1 MATSK
6 ARKKAI
12 LKRNLFLGGCAAVLA
27 LIVLAVVLLVNA
39 IGGNGST
46 PAVKNAE
53 KKTVV
58 KGDSNKVVATA
69 TVVNTGDIMVH
80 STQLTGAKTGNGYDF
95 SDFFKAVSPYFNGAD
110 FSVANLE
117 VTFGS
122 EQSGIYSGYPA
133 FNTPDI
139 LADNIKDS
147 GLKFLITANN
157 HCYDTGLF
165 GLKRT
170 LDVLDTK
177 KIPHTGTRKSES
189 EKNYAVNN
197 VNNIKIGMA
206 NFTYENT
213 NASTP
218 AGRKSL
224 NGNII
229 ASEANAL
236 VNSFSYSNLDK
247 FYKQAENVIKNM
259 KNDGAEAVVFYM
271 HWGEEYQLSQN
282 TWQKTIAQ
290 KLCNMGVDVIIGGH
304 PHVIQP
310 MEMLH
315 SEDSQNTT
323 LCIYS
328 LGNAISNQRQEIM
341 HPECTTGHTEDGLL
355 FSYTFQKFGDGTV
368 SLANVKFIPT
378 WVDKYKAGNG
388 YHYTI
393 YPLEN
398 ENFGADKYGLS
409 GASATKSKAS
419 YNRTLALL
427 SESFNKCLEEI
438 KGK

>member
-1 MATSK
+1 MATGN

-27 LIVLAVVLLVNA
+27 VIILAVILLVNA
-39 IGGNGST
+39 IGGNDNSPT
-46 PAVKNAE
+46 VKSAE
-53 KKTVV
+53 KKTTV
-58 KGDSNKVVATA
+58 KADANKVVATA
-69 TVVNTGDIMVH
+69 TVLNTGDIMVH
-80 STQLTGAKTGNGYDF
+80 STQLTGAKNGNGYDF
-95 SDFFKAVSPYFNGAD
+95 SDFFKAVSPYFKEAD

-122 EQSGIYSGYPA
+122 EQSGVYSGYPA
-133 FNTPDI
+133 FNTPDV

-170 LDVLDTK
+170 LEVLDSK
-177 KIPHTGTRKSES
+177 KIPYTGTRKSES

-213 NASTP
+213 NSSTP

-236 VNSFSYSNLDK
+236 VNSFSYNDLDK
-247 FYKQAENVIKNM
+247 FYNNAQNIIKNM
-259 KNDGAEAVVFYM
+259 KKDGAEAVVFYM

-328 LGNAISNQRQEIM
+328 LGNAVSNQRQEIM

-355 FSYTFQKFGDGTV
+355 FSYTFKKFGDGTV
-368 SLANVKFIPT
+368 SLADVKFIPT

-398 ENFGADKYGLS
+398 ENSGTEKYGLT

-427 SESFNKCLEEI
+427 GESFNKCLEEI